1 VNIKIINGLAR
12 AKEEF
17 DGRSHISLEKDRAN
31 NSADICSPE
40 QSVKQILDSV
50 RKFGD
55 KALYEYRRSLDGIN
69 SQLLE
74 IDTIAITNAYKQID
88 PGLVDALK
96 LSAKRIEEY
105 HQATLPKSWFN
116 NSTGLGE
123 KAIPLDRAGVY
134 TPGGTASYPS
144 SVLMTAIPARV
155 AGVREVILCTPSASP
170 AVLAAAAIANVDR
183 VFNIGG
189 AQAIAAMS
197 YGTET
202 IPQVDIVCGPGNIYV
217 TLAKKMVFGDVAVDG
232 LYGPT
237 EMVLIADDTADP
249 IHCSADLLA
258 QAEHDPLASP
268 ILVTNSI
275 DLIRKVKVQLLK
287 QIENLERKDTISTSL
302 DHRGRLILV
311 DDIEEAI
318 QLANFISPEHVC
330 LSINDPWSWADKIR
344 NAGGLF
350 MGRYSPEVVGD
361 YVAGPSHVMPTGGTA
376 RFSSALGVHQF
387 IRRMPIINL
396 KPSGFNQIGKAVS
409 IIARSEGLTAHAN
422 AIEIRMRPTEAGE

>member
-1 VNIKIINGLAR
+1 MNIKIINGLAR

>member
-1 VNIKIINGLAR
+1 
-12 AKEEF
+12 
-17 DGRSHISLEKDRAN
+17 
-31 NSADICSPE
+31 
-40 QSVKQILDSV
+40 
-50 RKFGD
+50 
-55 KALYEYRRSLDGIN
+55 
-69 SQLLE
+69 
-74 IDTIAITNAYKQID
+74 
-88 PGLVDALK
+88 
-96 LSAKRIEEY
+96 
-105 HQATLPKSWFN
+105 
-116 NSTGLGE
+116 
-123 KAIPLDRAGVY
+123 
-134 TPGGTASYPS
+134 
-144 SVLMTAIPARV
+144 
-155 AGVREVILCTPSASP
+155 
-170 AVLAAAAIANVDR
+170 
-183 VFNIGG
+183 
-189 AQAIAAMS
+189 
-197 YGTET
+197 
-202 IPQVDIVCGPGNIYV
+202 
-217 TLAKKMVFGDVAVDG
+217 
-232 LYGPT
+232 
-237 EMVLIADDTADP
+237 
-249 IHCSADLLA
+249 
-258 QAEHDPLASP
+258 LASP

>member
-1 VNIKIINGLAR
+1 MNIKIINGLAR

-17 DGRSHISLEKDRAN
+17 YGRSHISLEKDRAN

>member
-1 VNIKIINGLAR
+1 MNIKIINGLAK

-17 DGRSHISLEKDRAN
+17 DRRSQTLPGEDRPN
-31 NSADICSPE
+31 NSTDMSSPH
-40 QSVKQILDSV
+40 QSVKQILEDV

-55 KALYEYRRSLDGIN
+55 KALYHYRSSLDGIS
-69 SQLLE
+69 SQPLE
-74 IDTIAITNAYKQID
+74 IDNHAITKAYKEID
-88 PGLVDALK
+88 AELVNALK
-96 LSAKRIEEY
+96 LSAKRIEKY
-105 HQATLPKSWFN
+105 HKATLPKSWFN
-116 NSTGLGE
+116 DSTGLGE
-123 KAIPLDRAGVY
+123 KTIPLDRAGVY

-155 AGVREVILCTPSASP
+155 AGVREIIVCTPSASP

-183 VFNIGG
+183 VFNVGG
-189 AQAIAAMS
+189 AQAIAAMT
-197 YGTET
+197 YGTES
-202 IPQVDIVCGPGNIYV
+202 IPQVDIVCGPGNMYV

-237 EMVLIADDTADP
+237 EMVLIADDTANP

-275 DLIRKVKVQLLK
+275 DLIEKVKVLLL
-287 QIENLERKDTISTSL
+287 QQMENLERRDTILASL
-302 DHRGRLILV
+302 NHRGSLVLV

-330 LSINDPWSWADKIR
+330 LSIDDPWSWTDKIR

-387 IRRMPIINL
+387 IRTMPIINL
-396 KPSGFNQIGKAVS
+396 RPDGFEQMVKAAS

-422 AIEIRMRPTEAGE
+422 AMEIRMRSKEAGK